1 MAIGKLQFQLF
12 FGQEAYPVSDANI
25 LIIDS
30 ISGIPVFQG
39 LLTVDSSG
47 KSQKIDLYAL
57 DKELSE
63 IPDPNII
70 PYTTYDAY
78 IISNTFKN
86 VLIKNIE
93 IFPDI
98 TSIQPVSML
107 PKGKSIYDFDVID
120 ITPHGLVKENE
131 GSYYNNDSNFN
142 YSNNNNNNS
151 NNGTTSFI
159 LTKPV
164 IPATITVHLGTP
176 TSNAANVTI
185 PFTSYIK
192 NVASSEIY
200 PTWPENAIRAN
211 IYAQISF
218 TLNRIY
224 TEWYRSRGYDFDI
237 TNSTA
242 YDHYFVNGRDIF
254 ENISRIVDEIFN
266 EYISRINFVEPL
278 LAQYCNG
285 TTVTCDGLSQW
296 GTVPLANSGYSPF
309 EILTY
314 YYGNNI
320 ELRTATVV
328 DAVDGSYPGTPLKL
342 GSRSEAVKAIQTQLN
357 RIAKNYPAIPISP
370 TDGYFDATTEKAVK
384 EFQKIFNLPQDG
396 IVGKATWYKI
406 SQIYVGVKNLAEL
419 DSEGEKLPIESTPP
433 SYILKLGS
441 KGDEVKVLQYFLDAI
456 SLFYDNIPPVKIDGI
471 FGNAT
476 KDAVESFQQKFGLDV
491 DGIVGK
497 NTWRKLYE
505 IYKTI
510 EPYLIPPSTTP
521 YPGYVISQ
529 GDRGENVKTIQTWLS
544 AISKVYP
551 SIPSVSVDGVFGPRT
566 KAAIIAFQKQFS
578 LTPDGLVGPKT
589 WEKLDSVYSSIN
601 K

>member
-1 MAIGKLQFQLF
+1 MAIGKLQFQLY
-12 FGQEAYPVSDANI
+12 FGQEAYPINNANI
-25 LIIDS
+25 FIIDS
-30 ISGIPVFQG
+30 ISGIPVFDG

-47 KSQKIDLYAL
+47 KSQIIDLYTL

-63 IPDPNII
+63 TPNPNVI

-78 IISNTFKN
+78 IISETFRN

-93 IFPDI
+93 IFANT
-98 TSIQPVSML
+98 TSIQPISML
-107 PKGKSIYDFDVID
+107 PKGRAVNEFDLID

-131 GSYYNNDSNFN
+131 PSTSNYNSKLNSSTVETNKDS
-142 YSNNNNNNS
+142 
-151 NNGTTSFI
+151 TSF
-159 LTKPV
+159 LLKKPV
-164 IPATITVHLGTP
+164 IPTNITIHLGTP

-200 PTWPENAIRAN
+200 PTWPENAIKAN

-242 YDHYFVNGRDIF
+242 YDHYFVNGRNIF
-254 ENISRIVDEIFN
+254 ENISRIVDDIFN
-266 EYISRINFVEPL
+266 DYISRKNFVEPL

-285 TTVTCDGLSQW
+285 TTVTCPGLSQW
-296 GTVPLANSGYSPF
+296 GTVSLANSGYYPF
-309 EILTY
+309 QILTY

-320 ELRTATVV
+320 ELRDAPVV

-342 GSRSEAVKAIQTQLN
+342 GSNSDAVKTIQVQLN

-370 TDGYFDATTEKAVK
+370 TDGYFNETTEEAVK
-384 EFQKIFNLPQDG
+384 TFQKIFNLSQDG
-396 IVGKATWYKI
+396 VVGKATWYKI
-406 SQIYVGVKNLAEL
+406 SQIYVGIKNLAEL

-441 KGDEVKVLQYFLDAI
+441 KGDAVKILQYFLNCIA
-456 SLFYDNIPPVKIDGI
+456 LFYNNIPPIKIDGV
-471 FGNAT
+471 FGDTT
-476 KDAVESFQQKFGLDV
+476 KNAVEAFQKGFGLGV

-505 IYKTI
+505 IYKLV
-510 EPYLIPPSTTP
+510 EPYLIPASPTP
-521 YPGYVISQ
+521 YPGYIIAE
-529 GDRGENVKTIQTWLS
+529 GARGNDVETIQTWLS
-544 AISKVYP
+544 SISQAYP
-551 SIPSVSVDGVFGPRT
+551 TIPPVNVDGIFGPLT
-566 KAAIIAFQKQFS
+566 TASVIAFQAEFG
-578 LTPDGLVGPKT
+578 LVPDGLVGKNT
-589 WEKLDSVYSSIN
+589 WDKLYSIYSTL
-601 K
+601 KK

>member
-1 MAIGKLQFQLF
+1 MAIGKLQFQLYF
-12 FGQEAYPVSDANI
+12 AQQAYPVSNANI
-25 LIIDS
+25 FIIDS
-30 ISGIPVFQG
+30 ISGIPVFNG

-47 KSQKIDLYAL
+47 KSETIDLYTF
-57 DKELSE
+57 DKELSQA
-63 IPDPNII
+63 PDPGVI

-78 IISNTFKN
+78 IISDTFKN

-93 IFPDI
+93 IFPNI

-107 PKGKSIYDFDVID
+107 PKGRSIDEFDVVD

-131 GSYYNNDSNFN
+131 TSNTNEPININNSMAGNNDS
-142 YSNNNNNNS
+142 S
-151 NNGTTSFI
+151 SF
-159 LTKPV
+159 LLKKPIV
-164 IPATITVHLGTP
+164 PANITVHLGTP

-185 PFTSYIK
+185 PFTDYIK

-224 TEWYRSRGYDFDI
+224 TEWYRSRGYNFDI

-254 ENISRIVDEIFN
+254 ENISRIVDDIFN
-266 EYISRINFVEPL
+266 DYVSRTDFVEPL

-296 GTVPLANSGYSPF
+296 GTVSLANSGYTPF
-309 EILTY
+309 NILTY

-320 ELRTATVV
+320 ELRSAPVV
-328 DAVDGSYPGTPLKL
+328 EAVDGSYPGTPLKL
-342 GSRSEAVKAIQTQLN
+342 GSSGDAVKTIQTQLN
-357 RIAKNYPAIPISP
+357 RIAKNYPAIPI
-370 TDGYFDATTEKAVK
+370 TKADGYFDETTEKAVK
-384 EFQKIFNLPQDG
+384 TFQKIFNLSQDG
-396 IVGKATWYKI
+396 IVGKGTWYKI

-441 KGDEVKVLQYFLDAI
+441 KGDGVKVLQYFLNCIA
-456 SLFYDNIPPVKIDGI
+456 LFYDNIPPVKIDGI
-471 FGNAT
+471 FGEAT
-476 KDAVESFQQKFGLDV
+476 KNAVEAFQQKFGLNV

-505 IYKTI
+505 IYKTV
-510 EPYLIPPSTTP
+510 EPYIIPASSTQ
-521 YPGYVISQ
+521 YPGYIIAEGSSGSDV
-529 GDRGENVKTIQTWLS
+529 RTIQTWLS
-544 AISKVYP
+544 AISKKYP
-551 SIPSVSVDGVFGPRT
+551 SIPLVNIDGIFGPLT
-566 KAAIIAFQKQFS
+566 TASVIAFQEEFN
-578 LTPDGLVGPKT
+578 LIPDGLVGKLT
-589 WEKLDSVYSSIN
+589 WDKLYSVYSNLN

>member
-1 MAIGKLQFQLF
+1 MAIGKLQFQLY
-12 FGQEAYPVSDANI
+12 FGQEAYPVSNANI
-25 LIIDS
+25 FIIDS
-30 ISGIPVFQG
+30 ISGIPVFNG

-47 KSQKIDLYAL
+47 KSEIIDLYTL

-63 IPDPNII
+63 TPNTDIV

-78 IISNTFKN
+78 IISDTFRN

-93 IFPDI
+93 IFADI

-107 PKGKSIYDFDVID
+107 PKGKSGDEFDVVN
-120 ITPHGLVKENE
+120 ITPHGLVKDNE
-131 GSYYNNDSNFN
+131 ISNININEPINSINSTIGSNEP
-142 YSNNNNNNS
+142 
-151 NNGTTSFI
+151 TTF
-159 LTKPV
+159 LLKRPV
-164 IPATITVHLGTP
+164 IPANITVHLGTP
-176 TSNAANVTI
+176 SSNASNVTL
-185 PFTSYIK
+185 PFTDYIK

-218 TLNRIY
+218 TLNRLY
-224 TEWYRSRGYDFDI
+224 TEWYRSRGYNFDI

-266 EYISRINFVEPL
+266 DYISRIDFLEPL

-285 TTVTCDGLSQW
+285 TTVTCNGLSQW
-296 GTVPLANSGYSPF
+296 GTVSLANSGYSPF
-309 EILTY
+309 QILTY

-320 ELRTATVV
+320 ELRSAPVV
-328 DAVDGSYPGTPLKL
+328 DAIDGSYPGTPLKL
-342 GSRSEAVKAIQTQLN
+342 GSSGEAVKIIQTQLN

-370 TDGYFDATTEKAVK
+370 TNGYFDETTEKAVK
-384 EFQKIFNLPQDG
+384 TFQKIFNLSQDG
-396 IVGKATWYKI
+396 IVGKGTWYKI
-406 SQIYVGVKNLAEL
+406 SQIYVGIKNLAEL
-419 DSEGEKLPIESTPP
+419 NSEGEKLPVEPIPP
-433 SYILKLGS
+433 SYILRPGS
-441 KGDEVKVLQYFLDAI
+441 KGDAVKVLQYFLNCIA
-456 SLFYDNIPPVKIDGI
+456 LFYDNIPPVKIDGV

-476 KDAVESFQQKFGLDV
+476 QNAVEAFQQKFGLDV

-510 EPYLIPPSTTP
+510 EPYIIPESPTP
-521 YPGYVISQ
+521 YPGYIIAEGS
-529 GDRGENVKTIQTWLS
+529 RGNDVKTIQTWLS
-544 AISKVYP
+544 AISKKYP
-551 SIPSVSVDGVFGPRT
+551 SIPPVNADGIFGPLT
-566 KAAIIAFQKQFS
+566 TAAVIAFQSEFN
-578 LTPDGLVGPKT
+578 LIPDGIVGKLT
-589 WEKLDSVYSSIN
+589 WDKLYSVYSNLN